1 MAKMRNPMIWK
12 GEQMGKEVL
21 ETHSWGEW
29 GVGGSFED
37 PEGMSALKDNLIFGG
52 EGRREAEG

>member
-1 MAKMRNPMIWK
+1 
-12 GEQMGKEVL
+12 MGKEVL